1 MQWFQD
7 SGLGARGLDT
17 PAEFMNWLKMN
28 GGDLSMTNEASIQFL
43 KRAISDQVRSVGR
56 YNEML
61 EDDVYQTVSN
71 RHTYKPFNV
80 KDPYAL
86 PVADDTPELPPG
98 FRILGQTP

>member
-1 MQWFQD
+1 
-7 SGLGARGLDT
+7 
-17 PAEFMNWLKMN
+17 
-28 GGDLSMTNEASIQFL
+28 
-43 KRAISDQVRSVGR
+43 
-56 YNEML
+56 ML